1 MCVRGGRFGGPLVY
15 PVRGTGSQYNVYRI
29 QAPGAGAPQKA
40 TGCTDWRRHLAS
52 LFEVFYEVYPDS
64 F

>member
-1 MCVRGGRFGGPLVY
+1 MCVQGGEVWGALGV

-52 LFEVFYEVYPDS
+52 LFEVFYEAYPGS